1 MDYNKTKSEYLSFLG
16 QTCHYDVAKYVIQ
29 PVPYDKS
36 STWKRGAAKAPASIL
51 EASMHLEDYD
61 IETDSQAVKA
71 GIKTEEPFFC
81 DGDAPVVVDALK
93 PLAKRFFVEEKIPC
107 FIGGDHSISIGV
119 FQALKD
125 LGKDFS
131 ILHFGAHTDLRP
143 SYEGSPYNH
152 ACVMR
157 RALEVTDN
165 IVQCGIRSMSNR
177 EKTVYNAEKTFFAQ
191 DIHQSDLWIDDV
203 IAELGD
209 NVYVTLDVN
218 VFDPSI
224 ILSGTPEP
232 GGLYFQQVNSLLK
245 LLAKRKKV
253 VGFDVVEFLPNQNN
267 HAPEYM
273 VAKLIYGFI
282 SYLEAY
288 SSS

>member
-1 MDYNKTKSEYLSFLG
+1 
-16 QTCHYDVAKYVIQ
+16 
-29 PVPYDKS
+29 
-36 STWKRGAAKAPASIL
+36 
-51 EASMHLEDYD
+51 
-61 IETDSQAVKA
+61 
-71 GIKTEEPFFC
+71 
-81 DGDAPVVVDALK
+81 
-93 PLAKRFFVEEKIPC
+93 
-107 FIGGDHSISIGV
+107 
-119 FQALKD
+119 

-131 ILHFGAHTDLRP
+131 ILHLGAHTDLRP